1 MMIPFFFVQNLY
13 PMEKKERIQSMFN
26 DISGRYDFLNHFL
39 SLGVDYNW
47 RTKFVRQLA
56 RYKPVNVLDVATG
69 TGDLAVLIA
78 TKLPAH
84 VTGIDIA
91 VKMLEIANQKAVQ
104 RELQQKLTFMEGDA
118 EVLPF
123 PDEFFDAVT
132 VAFGVRNFEHLEKGL
147 TEMKRVMKTG
157 GMMMILEFSHPS
169 SFPWK
174 QLYKFYSRTM
184 IPLIGRMVSRNK
196 QAYSYLPESVSAFPS
211 GNEFVEIMQN
221 TGMKNVSQRVLTFGI
236 ATLYSGAK

>member
-1 MMIPFFFVQNLY
+1 
-13 PMEKKERIQSMFN
+13 
-26 DISGRYDFLNHFL
+26 
-39 SLGVDYNW
+39 
-47 RTKFVRQLA
+47 
-56 RYKPVNVLDVATG
+56 
-69 TGDLAVLIA
+69 
-78 TKLPAH
+78 
-84 VTGIDIA
+84 
-91 VKMLEIANQKAVQ
+91 
-104 RELQQKLTFMEGDA
+104 MEGDA

>member
-1 MMIPFFFVQNLY
+1 
-13 PMEKKERIQSMFN
+13 MFN

-39 SLGVDYNW
+39 SFGVDYNW

-56 RYKPVNVLDVATG
+56 RCKPVNVLDVATG
-69 TGDLAVLIA
+69 TGDLAILIA

-211 GNEFVEIMQN
+211 GNEFLEIMHN

-236 ATLYSGAK
+236 ATLYSGVK